1 MTRPLLRWIA
11 HLMVLVMVA
20 AQLAVAAYACQELQP
35 GGAAIVAGAVIR
47 AEVPPGQTPTSM
59 QFRSN
64 SDCHDEAAVADL
76 DSPNLCA
83 EHCKAGQQSDRL
95 PVVAIALA
103 TQGGWYLRPVL
114 AEPSPA
120 RRPTASHAHALA
132 LTAPPHAIEHCV
144 RRT

>member
-11 HLMVLVMVA
+11 RLMVLVMVS

-35 GGAAIVAGAVIR
+35 GGAATLAAAVVR
-47 AEVPPGQTPTSM
+47 AEIRTDQTPTST
-59 QFRSN
+59 QSRSN
-64 SDCHDEAAVADL
+64 SDCHDMAAMADL

-95 PVVAIALA
+95 PVVAIAPA
-103 TQGGWYLRPVL
+103 AQGGWYLRPVL